1 MRAAKRSAA
10 VLAALA
16 VIVLPGGSLVV
27 GAVWLYRYVRLA
39 VNRPA

>member
-1 MRAAKRSAA
+1 MRVVKRSAA

-27 GAVWLYRYVRLA
+27 GAVWLYRYVLA
-39 VNRPA
+39 GRSAA